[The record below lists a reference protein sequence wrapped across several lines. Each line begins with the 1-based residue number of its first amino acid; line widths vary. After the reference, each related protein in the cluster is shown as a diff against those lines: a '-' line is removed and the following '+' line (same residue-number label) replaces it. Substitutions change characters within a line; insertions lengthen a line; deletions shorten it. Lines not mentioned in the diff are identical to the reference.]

1 MADTIS
7 VAHSSQ
13 EAPLLT
19 LNDASYVVSGYR
31 SFEFVSFTVHAG
43 EIAAAYALDRAP
55 VRDVLL
61 AAAGLVRLTRGSVVW
76 GSDDA
81 RSSRRTSFFLH
92 HAPVGMGVLSGV
104 ADFDEHLT
112 VEEVLR
118 HEESAYGLRGM
129 DEEATLRHLAAFGIA
144 THADR
149 PIENLEPAARARLSA
164 ALAAVGAPAVSV
176 VDLTDVFCCGLTAL
190 DAKAL
195 IVDLRSFAQAHKTCF
210 FLGTCDADVYRAA
223 DVCVALDMAL
233 DALTTPLPLQEVC

>member
-31 SFEFVSFTVHAG
+31 SFEFVSFTVHVG

-61 AAAGLVRLTRGSVVW
+61 AAAGLVRLTRGSVTW

-81 RSSRRTSFFLH
+81 RSLRRTSFSLY

-104 ADFDEHLT
+104 ADLDEHLT

-118 HEESAYGLRGM
+118 HEESACGLRRMG
-129 DEEATLRHLAAFGIA
+129 EEATLRHLAAFGIA

-149 PIENLEPAARARLSA
+149 PIEYLEPAARARLSA
-164 ALAAVGAPAVSV
+164 TLAAVGTPTVSV
-176 VDLTDVFCCGLTAL
+176 VDLTDAFCCGLTAL

-195 IVDLRSFAQAHKTCF
+195 IADLCSFARAHKTCF
-210 FLGTCDADVYRAA
+210 LLGTCDADVYRAA
-223 DVCVALDMAL
+223 DVCVALDMAS
-233 DALTTPLPLQEVC
+233 DASTTPLPLQEVC

>member
-19 LNDASYVVSGYR
+19 FNDASCVVPGYR
-31 SFEFVSFTVHAG
+31 SFEFVSFTVYTG
-43 EIAAAYALDRAP
+43 EVAAACALDRAP
-55 VRDVLL
+55 VRDALL

-76 GSDDA
+76 GSDA
-81 RSSRRTSFFLH
+81 SQSSRRAPFILR

-104 ADFDEHLT
+104 ADLDEHLT

-118 HEESAYGLRGM
+118 HEESACGLRGM

-149 PIENLEPAARARLSA
+149 PIEYLEPAARARLSA
-164 ALAAVGAPAVSV
+164 ALAAVGTPTVSV
-176 VDLTDVFCCGLTAL
+176 VDLTDAFCCGLTAL

-195 IVDLRSFAQAHKTCF
+195 IEDLHAFAQAHKTCF
-210 FLGTCDADVYRAA
+210 LLGTCDADVYRAA

-233 DALTTPLPLQEVC
+233 DSSTTPLPLQEVC

>member
-81 RSSRRTSFFLH
+81 RSSRRAPFFLRH
-92 HAPVGMGVLSGV
+92 VPVGMGVLSGIS
-104 ADFDEHLT
+104 DLDEHLS
-112 VEEVLR
+112 VEEVIR
-118 HEESAYGLRGM
+118 HEESACGLRGM

-149 PIENLEPAARARLSA
+149 PIEYLEPAARARLSA
-164 ALAAVGAPAVSV
+164 ALSAVGAPAVSV
-176 VDLTDVFCCGLTAL
+176 VDLTDAFGCGLTAL

-195 IVDLRSFAQAHKTCF
+195 IVDLRAFAQAHKTCF
-210 FLGTCDADVYRAA
+210 LLGTCDADVYRAA
-223 DVCVALDMAL
+223 DVCVALDMVS
-233 DALTTPLPLQEVC
+233 DASTTLLPLQEVC

>member
-1 MADTIS
+1 MAHTVS
-7 VAHSSQ
+7 VAHSFQ

-43 EIAAAYALDRAP
+43 EVAAAYALDRAP

-61 AAAGLVRLTRGSVVW
+61 AAAGLVRLTRGSVIW
-76 GSDDA
+76 GSDA
-81 RSSRRTSFFLH
+81 SRPLRWTPFFLR

-104 ADFDEHLT
+104 ANLDEHLT
-112 VEEVLR
+112 VEEALH
-118 HEESAYGLRGM
+118 HEESACGLRGM
-129 DEEATLRHLAAFGIA
+129 DEEATLLHLAAFGIA

-164 ALAAVGAPAVSV
+164 ALAAVGAPSVSV
-176 VDLTDVFCCGLTAL
+176 VDLTDAFCCGLTAL

-195 IVDLRSFAQAHKTCF
+195 ITDLQAFAQAHETCF
-210 FLGTCDADVYRAA
+210 LLGTCDADVYHAA
-223 DVCVALDMAL
+223 DVCVALDMVS
-233 DALTTPLPLQEVC
+233 DALTTLLPLQEVC